1 MGATA
6 IKEEFSAISLRI
18 DQWLEKAKA
27 ALAKKM
33 KPNQR
38 KFIIHNLARDI
49 TAIGGNA
56 YALYKRYR
64 HLAKNKAFDE
74 KTAAEFRAKF
84 HGLKKRFMD
93 IEKMGDKETADIEK
107 EEKQEKG
114 EKEEDDE
121 DDDDDDDEEDKKE
134 EHKKVEK

>member
-1 MGATA
+1 MG
-6 IKEEFSAISLRI
+6 
-18 DQWLEKAKA
+18 
-27 ALAKKM
+27 
-33 KPNQR
+33 
-38 KFIIHNLARDI
+38 

-64 HLAKNKAFDE
+64 HMAKNKAFDE

-107 EEKQEKG
+107 EEKEEKG
-114 EKEEDDE
+114 EKEEEPEEKEEKNEEKDEKNDDDE
-121 DDDDDDDEEDKKE
+121 DDDDDDDDEEDKKE
-134 EHKKVEK
+134 EHKKVEKK

>member
-1 MGATA
+1 MG
-6 IKEEFSAISLRI
+6 
-18 DQWLEKAKA
+18 
-27 ALAKKM
+27 
-33 KPNQR
+33 
-38 KFIIHNLARDI
+38 

-64 HLAKNKAFDE
+64 HMAKTKAFDE

-107 EEKQEKG
+107 EEKG
-114 EKEEDDE
+114 EKEEEPEEKEEKDEKDEEKDDDE
-121 DDDDDDDEEDKKE
+121 DDDDDDDDEEDKKE
-134 EHKKVEK
+134 EHKKVEKK

>member
-1 MGATA
+1 MG
-6 IKEEFSAISLRI
+6 
-18 DQWLEKAKA
+18 
-27 ALAKKM
+27 
-33 KPNQR
+33 
-38 KFIIHNLARDI
+38 

-64 HLAKNKAFDE
+64 HMAKNKAFDE

-107 EEKQEKG
+107 EEKG
-114 EKEEDDE
+114 EKEEEPDEKDEEKDEKNDDDE
-121 DDDDDDDEEDKKE
+121 DDDDDDDDEEDKKE
-134 EHKKVEK
+134 DHKKV